1 MLDGSENVRRGGAAV
16 LGSKGRL
23 YGSTEIYVKKGT
35 SRMCLADLELGR
47 EAVIHHG
54 TDINDALH
62 SLPRV
67 SVASQFC
74 EPFDVG

>member
-1 MLDGSENVRRGGAAV
+1 MDLKTCGVAEPQYWGQRRSCTAA
-16 LGSKGRL
+16 LR
-23 YGSTEIYVKKGT
+23 YYVKKGT

-47 EAVIHHG
+47 ETVIHHG